1 MAQIIKHRRGSIAS
15 IGSISVNAGELII
28 GSGSFGTL
36 SGPIAF
42 IGDPASSTY
51 KPIPQIFSGSTVPT
65 VTSSYFNGISFY
77 ATSDKNLYI
86 LQSGSNLRLDL
97 AGAVSGS
104 PITPS
109 SITTAGNISASAM
122 YLSSTLTVVGLT
134 TEGNVSASNIYAS
147 NNITATSISASYGYF
162 AVASGSFSG
171 SFTGSFTGTASFAT
185 SASFASTASYVNT
198 LNQNVVVSGS
208 VAVTGGVNH
217 AGAYTG
223 PYVDGLIAD
232 YVTGNGRI
240 SVGYQDNFT
249 VYTSGSGGTAILTVT
264 SASGVTATSFTGS
277 FSGSGAAITGVISAS
292 YAASASNAISG
303 AYAVNATSASFASTA
318 SYVNTL
324 FQTVTI
330 TGSLNAQTASFGTLS
345 TTGNVTIGGNLT
357 VNGGTTIVSSSVV
370 DIGTSTI
377 LLNYNAAANQAAG
390 IYAIDNTA
398 PTLGTGSLLYD
409 PVNNYW
415 VAGLSGSEQRVV
427 RQATGTQL
435 TAYALAYTDAASG
448 SLVSLPTPTTPTATV
463 GDAFP
468 VFVTGSNTW
477 YMTNTIDGGT
487 F

>member
-1 MAQIIKHRRGSIAS
+1 MAQIIKHRRGSIQN
-15 IGSISVNAGELII
+15 IGSISFNAGELVI
-28 GSGSFGTL
+28 GSGSIGTL
-36 SGPIAF
+36 NGPVAF
-42 IGDPASSTY
+42 IGDPASSAY
-51 KPIPQIFSGSTVPT
+51 RPVPQIYSGSTAPT

-97 AGAVSGS
+97 AGGVSGS

-122 YLSSTLTVVGLT
+122 YLSSTFTVVGLT
-134 TEGNVSASNIYAS
+134 TEGNVTASNIFAS
-147 NNITATSISASYGYF
+147 NNVTATSSSASYAF
-162 AVASGSFSG
+162 LSVASGSFSG
-171 SFTGSFTGTASFAT
+171 SFTGSFVGTASYAT
-185 SASFASTASYVNT
+185 SASYAFNSTT
-198 LNQNVVVSGS
+198 
-208 VAVTGGVNH
+208 
-217 AGAYTG
+217 
-223 PYVDGLIAD
+223 
-232 YVTGNGRI
+232 
-240 SVGYQDNFT
+240 
-249 VYTSGSGGTAILTVT
+249 
-264 SASGVTATSFTGS
+264 
-277 FSGSGAAITGVISAS
+277 AS
-292 YAASASNAISG
+292 YAATATSG

-330 TGSLNAQTASFGTLS
+330 TGSINAQTASIGTLT

-409 PVNNYW
+409 PTNNYW
-415 VAGLSGSEQRVV
+415 TAGLSGSEQRVA
-427 RQATGTQL
+427 RQASGTQL
-435 TAYALAYTDAASG
+435 TAYALTYTDVASG

>member
-1 MAQIIKHRRGSIAS
+1 MAQIIKHRRGSIQN
-15 IGSISVNAGELII
+15 IGSISFNAGELVI
-28 GSGSFGTL
+28 GSGSIGTL
-36 SGPIAF
+36 NGPVAF
-42 IGDPASSTY
+42 IGDPASSAY
-51 KPIPQIFSGSTVPT
+51 RPVPQIYSGSTAPT

-97 AGAVSGS
+97 AGGVSGS

-109 SITTAGNISASAM
+109 SITTAGNIS
-122 YLSSTLTVVGLT
+122 SS
-134 TEGNVSASNIYAS
+134 NVFAS
-147 NNITATSISASYGYF
+147 NNITATSISASYAF
-162 AVASGSFSG
+162 LSVASGSFSG
-171 SFTGSFTGTASFAT
+171 SFTGSFVGTASYAT
-185 SASFASTASYVNT
+185 SASYAFNSTT
-198 LNQNVVVSGS
+198 
-208 VAVTGGVNH
+208 
-217 AGAYTG
+217 
-223 PYVDGLIAD
+223 
-232 YVTGNGRI
+232 
-240 SVGYQDNFT
+240 
-249 VYTSGSGGTAILTVT
+249 
-264 SASGVTATSFTGS
+264 
-277 FSGSGAAITGVISAS
+277 AS
-292 YAASASNAISG
+292 YAATATSG

-330 TGSLNAQTASFGTLS
+330 TGSINAQTASIGTLT

-409 PVNNYW
+409 PTNNYW
-415 VAGLSGSEQRVV
+415 TAGLSGSEQRVA
-427 RQATGTQL
+427 RQASGTQL
-435 TAYALAYTDAASG
+435 TAYALTYTDVASG

>member
-1 MAQIIKHRRGSIAS
+1 MAQIIKHRRGSIQN
-15 IGSISVNAGELII
+15 IGSISFNAGELVI
-28 GSGSFGTL
+28 GSGSIGTL
-36 SGPIAF
+36 NGPVAF
-42 IGDPASSTY
+42 IGDPASSAY
-51 KPIPQIFSGSTVPT
+51 RPVPQIYSGSTAPT

-97 AGAVSGS
+97 AGGVSGS

-122 YLSSTLTVVGLT
+122 YLSSTFTVVGLT
-134 TEGNVSASNIYAS
+134 TEGNVTASNIFAS
-147 NNITATSISASYGYF
+147 NNVTATSISASYAF
-162 AVASGSFSG
+162 LSVASGSFSG
-171 SFTGSFTGTASFAT
+171 SFTGSFVGTASYAT
-185 SASFASTASYVNT
+185 SASYAFNSTT
-198 LNQNVVVSGS
+198 
-208 VAVTGGVNH
+208 
-217 AGAYTG
+217 
-223 PYVDGLIAD
+223 
-232 YVTGNGRI
+232 
-240 SVGYQDNFT
+240 
-249 VYTSGSGGTAILTVT
+249 
-264 SASGVTATSFTGS
+264 
-277 FSGSGAAITGVISAS
+277 AS
-292 YAASASNAISG
+292 YAATATSG

-330 TGSLNAQTASFGTLS
+330 TGSINAQTASIGTLT

-409 PVNNYW
+409 PTNNYW
-415 VAGLSGSEQRVV
+415 TAGLSGSEQRVA
-427 RQATGTQL
+427 RQASGTQL
-435 TAYALAYTDAASG
+435 TAYALTYTDVASG